1 MTASN
6 VTLKIVDPVTSPE
19 YINLKQL
26 EQSVA
31 ALSELSDA
39 LSGTEYHNLVAILSE
54 RLTDSFERV
63 YVDAVRHIGQ

>member
-31 ALSELSDA
+31 AISELSDA
-39 LSGTEYHNLVAILSE
+39 LSGTEYHNLVTILSE
-54 RLTDSFERV
+54 RLTGSFECV